1 METAHKGHI
10 FRLSS
15 VAFIY
20 RFDGICI
27 IQMLQSQMIL
37 TSLFFGLNVY
47 TIFADFLEQLSENV
61 VMEYAVSC
69 MHVF

>member
-10 FRLSS
+10 FRLSW

-37 TSLFFGLNVY
+37 T
-47 TIFADFLEQLSENV
+47 
-61 VMEYAVSC
+61 
-69 MHVF
+69 

>member
-1 METAHKGHI
+1 MQYSLIGKL
-10 FRLSS
+10 RLP
-15 VAFIY
+15 FIDIGLL
-20 RFDGICI
+20 DGICI